1 MYKYLIIF
9 IFATFLNAQDLKIAS
24 YNVENFFDLSYDKT
38 EYDEYIPNNKSLWNQ
53 RNFNIKLE
61 NIIKVI
67 EDLDA
72 DIIALQEIEN
82 ENLIKLLK
90 QKLPQYSYYNFTKY
104 PSSAVGLGFLSKIP
118 IKNSQNLNVKFEK
131 AVYRPILETTFKL
144 ENLEFK
150 IFNNHWPS
158 KKSPENYRVKCL
170 KLIIIRV
177 KIS

>member
-104 PSSAVGLGFLSKIP
+104 PSSAVGLGFLSKFQ
-118 IKNSQNLNVKFEK
+118 S
-131 AVYRPILETTFKL
+131 
-144 ENLEFK
+144 K
-150 IFNNHWPS
+150 IA
-158 KKSPENYRVKCL
+158 KT
-170 KLIIIRV
+170 
-177 KIS
+177 

>member
-9 IFATFLNAQDLKIAS
+9 IFATFLNAQDFKIAS

-104 PSSAVGLGFLSKIP
+104 PSSA
-118 IKNSQNLNVKFEK
+118 
-131 AVYRPILETTFKL
+131 
-144 ENLEFK
+144 
-150 IFNNHWPS
+150 
-158 KKSPENYRVKCL
+158 
-170 KLIIIRV
+170 
-177 KIS
+177 

>member
-90 QKLPQYSYYNFTKY
+90 QKLPQYSYYNFAKY

-131 AVYRPILETTFKL
+131 EILTQGYVL
-144 ENLEFK
+144 
-150 IFNNHWPS
+150 
-158 KKSPENYRVKCL
+158 
-170 KLIIIRV
+170 
-177 KIS
+177 

>member
-150 IFNNHWPS
+150 IFNNKRAS
-158 KKSPENYRVKCL
+158 K
-170 KLIIIRV
+170 
-177 KIS
+177 